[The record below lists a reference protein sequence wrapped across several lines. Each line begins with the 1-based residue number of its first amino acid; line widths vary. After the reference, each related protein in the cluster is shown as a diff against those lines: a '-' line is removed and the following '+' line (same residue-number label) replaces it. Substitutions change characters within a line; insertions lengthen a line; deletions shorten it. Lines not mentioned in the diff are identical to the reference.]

1 MSGANLL
8 QTLQQMAKQTNAA
21 GDPADW
27 CLGEVIGVN
36 PLTIRVEQKD
46 VVTEEFLELTDAVRD
61 YNVDIEV
68 KHTTENRAGGSGLP
82 EFASHNHD
90 YMGRSS
96 STVYHGLQ
104 FCSGRQAAR
113 ASLWYR
119 EIVTIQIL
127 VDSGGDALWH
137 FCLIPA

>member
-36 PLTIRVEQKD
+36 PLKIRVEQKD

-68 KHTTENRAGGSGLP
+68 KHTTENRAGGGGYA

-90 YMGRSS
+90 YMGRKRI
-96 STVYHGLQ
+96 TVYNSLHVGETVILL
-104 FCSGRQAAR
+104 RQAGGQ
-113 ASLWYR
+113 SF
-119 EIVTIQIL
+119 L
-127 VDSGGDALWH
+127 VVSRNRDHTNLSGQWG
-137 FCLIPA
+137 

>member
-46 VVTEEFLELTDAVRD
+46 VVSEEFLELTDAVRD

-90 YMGRSS
+90 YMGRKRI
-96 STVYHGLQ
+96 TVYNGLHV
-104 FCSGRQAAR
+104 GETVILLRQAGGQ
-113 ASLWYR
+113 SF
-119 EIVTIQIL
+119 L
-127 VDSGGDALWH
+127 VVSRNRDHTNLSGQWG
-137 FCLIPA
+137 